1 MYRILI
7 MTLAAT
13 LWLTSLEAPA
23 AQAQTEQTDRAGALV
38 ERGLVFARKGEFGKA
53 AELFEEAVKLNPDPT
68 ILHSLAR
75 AREEMGE
82 HALAFETFRQALE
95 LDPQY
100 IYAQDARDRIA
111 FLERLLKS
119 THALLRVS
127 STPGAADVRITT
139 SEGADKTQLITPFS
153 YWAPA
158 GSVTIEGTKDGFVDT
173 SKTLIV
179 AAGAETAVEL
189 VLRPV
194 ARKGFLVIS
203 VSKGGAR
210 VEINGKTVG
219 TTPLAPMAIEAGP
232 LTIRVEADG
241 EGTVTREV
249 LVVADKESQVVIDF
263 NDPDAGARARAT
275 GPWGPVLMGSGA
287 MALVGGLVM
296 HLSAVSLAEDA
307 RAKSAE
313 AEGFASKDQDT
324 AAARAEEEYFQLR
337 DDAHASQTVAFIGY
351 GVSAALIGASAFMLT
366 SPSRTASAGLLKDD
380 DAVSWTPVV
389 VPSAHGF
396 FAGTRVSF

>member
-1 MYRILI
+1 LYRILI

-13 LWLTSLEAPA
+13 LWLTGLEAPT

-38 ERGLVFARKGEFGKA
+38 ERGLVFARKGEFRKA
-53 AELFEEAVKLNPDPT
+53 AALFEEAVKLNPDPT

-139 SEGADKTQLITPFS
+139 SEGAEKSQLITPFS

-210 VEINGKTVG
+210 VEINGKIVG

-263 NDPDAGARARAT
+263 NDPDAGARARST
-275 GPWGPVLMGSGA
+275 GPWGPVLLGSGA

-307 RAKSAE
+307 RAKSAY
-313 AEGFASKDQDT
+313 AESLDEQEKT
-324 AAARAEEEYFQLR
+324 AFERAKAEYIELR
-337 DDAHASQTVAFIGY
+337 DDAHANETVAYIGY
-351 GVSAALIGASAFMLT
+351 GVSAALIGAGAFMLT
-366 SPSRTASAGLLKDD
+366 SPNRTANADLVTDD
-380 DAVSWTPVV
+380 DALSWTPVL

>member
-1 MYRILI
+1 
-7 MTLAAT
+7 MTLIAT
-13 LWLTSLEAPA
+13 AWLSSVQTPTSNADPGE
-23 AQAQTEQTDRAGALV
+23 TDRAGKLV
-38 ERGLVFARKGEFGKA
+38 ERGLVFARKGQFQKA

-127 STPGAADVRITT
+127 STPSAADVRITT
-139 SEGADKTQLITPFS
+139 SQGQDNTQLITPFS

-158 GSVTIEGTKDGFVDT
+158 GPITIEGKKDGFIDA
-173 SKTLIV
+173 SQTLRV
-179 AAGAETAVEL
+179 EAGAEPSVEL

-194 ARKGFLVIS
+194 ARKGFLIIS
-203 VSKGGAR
+203 VSTSGAKVR
-210 VEINGKTVG
+210 LNGKEVG
-219 TTPLAPMAIEAGP
+219 STPLAPMAVEAGP
-232 LTIRVEADG
+232 HTIIVEA
-241 EGTVTREV
+241 EGYQPMTREV
-249 LVVADKESQVVIDF
+249 LVVADKESQVIIDF
-263 NDPDAGARARAT
+263 NDPNAGTPARTT
-275 GPWGPVLMGSGA
+275 GPWGPVLLGSGA

-296 HLSAVSLAEDA
+296 HLSAVSLAEDS
-307 RAKSAE
+307 RAKSAQ
-313 AEGFASKDQDT
+313 AEDHAAANENT
-324 AAARAEEEYFQLR
+324 AAAQAEQEYFNLR
-337 DDAHASQTVAFIGY
+337 DEAHANETVAFIGY
-351 GVSAALIGASAFMLT
+351 GISAALIGVGAFMLT
-366 SPSRTASAGLLKDD
+366 NPGTAKSAQNTVNTHDD
-380 DAVSWTPVV
+380 ESTLSWTPLI
-389 VPSAHGF
+389 VPSAEGF